1 MVESYLISEDIGPVA
16 QWFFLFLIYIS
27 ETSPPP
33 DFFTF
38 FLQQINPV
46 FRNLYH
52 LTLSGASIEQGGG
65 GQSEIR

>member
-33 DFFTF
+33 ISLHFFY
-38 FLQQINPV
+38 NK
-46 FRNLYH
+46 
-52 LTLSGASIEQGGG
+52 
-65 GQSEIR
+65 